1 MLFSYKGTDRERF
14 SLHDCRAVSAEL
26 VEDRLIFVFPG
37 GIFCADYGK
46 DWPNTGAAAVEFAL
60 DPQRGS
66 RVYLFRESGEE
77 TVRECLALET
87 LTGKLNAGE
96 WELEFLFRYDGYG
109 EILYI
114 CYIWG
119 LREPGCFEAHLS
131 LGVKDAPVFRW
142 DPPET
147 RR

>member
-26 VEDRLIFVFPG
+26 VEDRLTFTFPG

-66 RVYLFRESGEE
+66 HVDLFRESGEE
-77 TVRECLALET
+77 TVRECLALEA

-142 DPPET
+142 DPPDT
-147 RR
+147 RG